1 MRPCQDLVAVDWE
14 KWRLKIQIG
23 SMHEG
28 LCSKYACKRAR
39 GRHKASSNLECSER
53 WLGHPCAEYGIR
65 RRRTAANE
73 LRGRGRRRR
82 LWRRL
87 RVQGSL
93 NLTMQAL
100 ACALVRRHD
109 PRLININ
116 SFSRLPTRESR
127 RSVSL
132 APLRRGTRTLSLGNG
147 NSKEIYGGSL
157 NLRVQ
162 SYCDRLISRV
172 ARSKG
177 ELNEWRVNCK
187 L

>member
-1 MRPCQDLVAVDWE
+1 MSEQGTGYPTGSHGEAEMFEYVAPLPRLCGGWLQWE

-28 LCSKYACKRAR
+28 LCSKYECKRTG
-39 GRHKASSNLECSER
+39 GRHTASSTLEYSER
-53 WLGHPCAEYGIR
+53 WLGHPRAGYGIR

-87 RVQGSL
+87 RAQGSL

-109 PRLININ
+109 PRPHQFILKAAD
-116 SFSRLPTRESR
+116 PRESKVGI
-127 RSVSL
+127 SCSP
-132 APLRRGTRTLSLGNG
+132 AAW
-147 NSKEIYGGSL
+147 YL
-157 NLRVQ
+157 NLEPWQRQLERDIRRVFK
-162 SYCDRLISRV
+162 SS
-172 ARSKG
+172 SP
-177 ELNEWRVNCK
+177 K
-187 L
+187 LL